1 MSTNFNHDRNYD
13 DIKSLL
19 EKVRKANLNESEEM
33 IKTQPEETSDS
44 KEGEK
49 MEFEGINT
57 IGYLSKSDDVQL
69 SDEGRTEFESAVG
82 EFIKATGILTPY
94 VNVRLENGRVIITSD
109 VIKNPSLESVK
120 ELVVDTDEEDPTINL
135 VGGTLTLNQD
145 LLNLLNTISRSY
157 NDPQIGRNNL
167 VKTTTSS
174 QNQTQQ

>member
-1 MSTNFNHDRNYD
+1 MSINFNHDKGYD

-19 EKVRKANLNESEEM
+19 EKVRRANLNESNDI
-33 IKTQPEETSDS
+33 IKTQPQEISADS

-57 IGYLSKSDDVQL
+57 VGYLSKSDDVQL
-69 SDEGRTEFESAVG
+69 SDEMRTEFESSVG

-120 ELVVDTDEEDPTINL
+120 ELVVDTDNEDPTVNL
-135 VGGTLTLNQD
+135 VGGSLILNQD
-145 LLNLLNTISRSY
+145 LLNLLNTISRTY

-167 VKTTTSS
+167 VKATT
-174 QNQTQQ
+174 QGQA

>member
-19 EKVRKANLNESEEM
+19 EKVRRANLNESNDI
-33 IKTQPEETSDS
+33 IKTQPEETTES

-57 IGYLSKSDDVQL
+57 VGYLSKAEDVQL
-69 SDEGRTEFESAVG
+69 SDEMRTEFETSVG

-120 ELVVDTDEEDPTINL
+120 ELVVDTDNEDPTVNL
-135 VGGTLTLNQD
+135 VGGSLILNQD
-145 LLNLLNTISRSY
+145 LLNLLNTISRTY

-167 VKTTTSS
+167 VKATP
-174 QNQTQQ
+174 QTQA

>member
-1 MSTNFNHDRNYD
+1 MSMNFNHDKSYD

-19 EKVRKANLNESEEM
+19 EKVRKANLNESNDI
-33 IKTQPEETSDS
+33 IKTQPEETTDNA

-57 IGYLSKSDDVQL
+57 VGYLSKSDDVQL
-69 SDEGRTEFESAVG
+69 SDEMRTEFETSVG

-120 ELVVDTDEEDPTINL
+120 ELVVDTDNEDPTVNL
-135 VGGTLTLNQD
+135 VGGSLILNQD
-145 LLNLLNTISRSY
+145 LLNLLNTISRTY

-167 VKTTTSS
+167 VKSTTQS
-174 QNQTQQ
+174 QA

>member
-1 MSTNFNHDRNYD
+1 MSINFNHDKGYD

-19 EKVRKANLNESEEM
+19 EKVRRANLNESNDI
-33 IKTQPEETSDS
+33 IKTQPQEISADS

-57 IGYLSKSDDVQL
+57 VGYLSKSDDVQL
-69 SDEGRTEFESAVG
+69 SDEMRTEFESSVG

-120 ELVVDTDEEDPTINL
+120 ELVVDTDNEDPTVNL
-135 VGGTLTLNQD
+135 VGGSLILNQD
-145 LLNLLNTISRSY
+145 LLNLLNTISRTY

-167 VKTTTSS
+167 VKATTQS
-174 QNQTQQ
+174 QA

>member
-19 EKVRKANLNESEEM
+19 EKVRRANLNENEEM
-33 IKTQPEETSDS
+33 IKTQPEEVAD

-57 IGYLSKSDDVQL
+57 VGYLSKAEDVQL
-69 SDEGRTEFESAVG
+69 SDASRDEFEKAVG
-82 EFIKATGILTPY
+82 EMIKATGLLTPY
-94 VNVRLENGRVIITSD
+94 VNVRLENGRVIITTD

-120 ELVVDTDEEDPTINL
+120 ELVIDTDNEDPIINL

-145 LLNLLNTISRSY
+145 LLNLLNTISRTY

-167 VKTTTSS
+167 VKTTTA
-174 QNQTQQ
+174 QNTPQQ

>member
-19 EKVRKANLNESEEM
+19 EKVRRANLNENDI
-33 IKTQPEETSDS
+33 IKTQPEETTNDS

-57 IGYLSKSDDVQL
+57 VGYLSKSDDVQL
-69 SDEGRTEFESAVG
+69 SDEMRTEFESSVG

-120 ELVVDTDEEDPTINL
+120 ELVVDTDNEDPTVNL
-135 VGGTLTLNQD
+135 VGGSLILNQD
-145 LLNLLNTISRSY
+145 LLNLLNTISRTY

-167 VKTTTSS
+167 VKSTT
-174 QNQTQQ
+174 QTQA

>member
-19 EKVRKANLNESEEM
+19 EKVRRANLNESNDI
-33 IKTQPEETSDS
+33 IKTQPEETTES

-57 IGYLSKSDDVQL
+57 VGYLSKAEDVQL
-69 SDEGRTEFESAVG
+69 SDEMRTEFETSVG

-120 ELVVDTDEEDPTINL
+120 ELVVDTDNEDPTVNL
-135 VGGTLTLNQD
+135 VGGSLILNQD
-145 LLNLLNTISRSY
+145 LLNLLNTISRTY

-167 VKTTTSS
+167 VKATT
-174 QNQTQQ
+174 QTQV

>member
-1 MSTNFNHDRNYD
+1 MSMNFNHDKGYD

-19 EKVRKANLNESEEM
+19 EKVRRANLNESNDI
-33 IKTQPEETSDS
+33 IKTQPEETNTDS

-49 MEFEGINT
+49 IEFEGINT
-57 IGYLSKSDDVQL
+57 VGYLSKSEDVQL
-69 SDEGRTEFESAVG
+69 SDEMRTEFESSVG

-120 ELVVDTDEEDPTINL
+120 ELVVDTDNEDPTVNL
-135 VGGTLTLNQD
+135 VGGSLILNQD
-145 LLNLLNTISRSY
+145 LLNLLNTISRTY

-167 VKTTTSS
+167 VKATTQS
-174 QNQTQQ
+174 QA

>member
-33 IKTQPEETSDS
+33 IKTQPEEVADN

-57 IGYLSKSDDVQL
+57 IGYLSKAEDVQL
-69 SDEGRTEFESAVG
+69 SDASRGEFESAVG
-82 EFIKATGILTPY
+82 EMIKATGILTPY
-94 VNVRLENGRVIITSD
+94 VNVRLENGRVIITTD

-120 ELVVDTDEEDPTINL
+120 ELVIDTDNEDPIVNL

-145 LLNLLNTISRSY
+145 LLNLLNTISRTY

-167 VKTTTSS
+167 VKATTS
-174 QNQTQQ
+174 QGEPQQ

>member
-19 EKVRKANLNESEEM
+19 EKVRRANLNENEEM
-33 IKTQPEETSDS
+33 IKTQPEEVAD

-57 IGYLSKSDDVQL
+57 VGYLSKAEDVQL
-69 SDEGRTEFESAVG
+69 SDASRDEFEKAVG
-82 EFIKATGILTPY
+82 EMIKATGLLTPY
-94 VNVRLENGRVIITSD
+94 VNVRLENSRVIITTD

-120 ELVVDTDEEDPTINL
+120 ELVIDTDNEDPIINL

-145 LLNLLNTISRSY
+145 LLNLLNTISRTY

-167 VKTTTSS
+167 VKATTS
-174 QNQTQQ
+174 QGEPQQ

>member
-1 MSTNFNHDRNYD
+1 MSTNFNHDKNYD

-19 EKVRKANLNESEEM
+19 EKVRRSNLNENEEM
-33 IKTQPEETSDS
+33 IKTRPEEVGSS

-57 IGYLSKSDDVQL
+57 VGYLSKAEDVQL
-69 SDEGRTEFESAVG
+69 SDTSRDEFEKAVG
-82 EFIKATGILTPY
+82 EMIKATGILTPY
-94 VNVRLENGRVIITSD
+94 VNVRLENGRVIITTD

-120 ELVVDTDEEDPTINL
+120 ELVIDTDNEDPIINL

-145 LLNLLNTISRSY
+145 LLNLMNTISRTY

-167 VKTTTSS
+167 VKTTTA
-174 QNQTQQ
+174 QNAPQ

>member
-19 EKVRKANLNESEEM
+19 EKVRRANLNESNDI
-33 IKTQPEETSDS
+33 IKTQPEETTES

-57 IGYLSKSDDVQL
+57 VGYLSKAEDVQL
-69 SDEGRTEFESAVG
+69 SDEMRTEFETSVG

-120 ELVVDTDEEDPTINL
+120 ELVVDTDNEDPTVNL
-135 VGGTLTLNQD
+135 VGGSLILNQD
-145 LLNLLNTISRSY
+145 LLNLLNTISRTY

-167 VKTTTSS
+167 VKATT
-174 QNQTQQ
+174 QTQA

>member
-33 IKTQPEETSDS
+33 IKTQPEEVADN
-44 KEGEK
+44 KEGDK

-57 IGYLSKSDDVQL
+57 IGYLSKADDVQL
-69 SDEGRTEFESAVG
+69 SETGRSEFESAVG
-82 EFIKATGILTPY
+82 EMIKGTGILTPY
-94 VNVRLENGRVIITSD
+94 VNVRLENGRVIITTD

-120 ELVVDTDEEDPTINL
+120 ELVIDTDEEDPTINL
-135 VGGTLTLNQD
+135 VGGTLTLNGD
-145 LLNLLNTISRSY
+145 LLNLLNTISRTY

-167 VKTTTSS
+167 VKSTTS
-174 QNQTQQ
+174 QGEPQQ

>member
-1 MSTNFNHDRNYD
+1 MSINFNHDKGYD

-19 EKVRKANLNESEEM
+19 EKVRRANLNESNDI
-33 IKTQPEETSDS
+33 IKTQPQEISADN

-57 IGYLSKSDDVQL
+57 VGYLSKSDDVQL
-69 SDEGRTEFESAVG
+69 SDEMRTEFESSVG

-120 ELVVDTDEEDPTINL
+120 ELVVDTDNEDPTVNL
-135 VGGTLTLNQD
+135 VGGSLILNQD
-145 LLNLLNTISRSY
+145 LLNLLNTISRTY

-167 VKTTTSS
+167 VKATTQS
-174 QNQTQQ
+174 QA